1 MAHGSHGSRG
11 PATAAAA
18 VPADGA
24 LIPAVLAQLLALLAL
39 VGWGV
44 VAGIPVERRTV
55 PLLIRHARGRAWR
68 GALAAAGLQ
77 LAALAG
83 LGLATLVAVL
93 VGRLGGRP
101 LVAVLEAVVL
111 LAYLPVAMTALPTEF
126 SGYGPVRRQMQR
138 SGASRPVARA
148 IAWSGGTV
156 ALVGTISTIAALF
169 GLVFPV

>member
-1 MAHGSHGSRG
+1 
-11 PATAAAA
+11 
-18 VPADGA
+18 VPGDAA

-39 VGWGV
+39 IGWGV
-44 VAGIPVERRTV
+44 LAGIRVERRTV

-83 LGLATLVAVL
+83 FGLATLVAVL

-111 LAYLPVAMTALPTEF
+111 LAYVPVAMTAVPTQF
-126 SGYGPVRRQMQR
+126 SGYAPARRQMRR

-156 ALVGTISTIAALF
+156 ALLGMISAFTALF
-169 GLVFPV
+169 GLVFSGPAA